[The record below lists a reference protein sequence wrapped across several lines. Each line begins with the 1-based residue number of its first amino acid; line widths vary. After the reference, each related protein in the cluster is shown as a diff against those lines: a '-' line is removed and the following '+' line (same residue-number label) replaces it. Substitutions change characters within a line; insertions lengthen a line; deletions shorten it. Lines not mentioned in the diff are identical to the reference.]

1 MAGCASEP
9 LCQPCVYHGAFKV
22 ELQVRR
28 PLMPVHLS
36 PEQVGLEMLCL
47 CGQLDLLIR
56 AQMQQFQEQLGH
68 GCSPEESDTF
78 QAQGE
83 HVIIPLTLFDSN
95 CSVLHACFFPCTCKG
110 SEILDQMLQCLE
122 HLPKPM
128 PQLED
133 YLDMVGL
140 SAMFPRVEVFLIQ
153 GSPVDMLERPLMDD
167 YFSHIAK
174 LNQLLVLSQ
183 QLEEDIRHLG
193 SHKYIAHQLSV
204 LYHVISSFRGIEI
217 FSDIK
222 KDIEANFKQMK
233 QSLVIEEGSRHEPQ
247 LDARYINWILE
258 VTQSVTSVVL
268 SLPDE
273 LTDDLH
279 QAVTFM
285 SQFLF

>member
-1 MAGCASEP
+1 TTEP
-9 LCQPCVYHGAFKV
+9 LCQPCVYHEDFKV

-28 PLMPVHLS
+28 PLMPVRLS

-56 AQMQQFQEQLGH
+56 AQMQQ
-68 GCSPEESDTF
+68 
-78 QAQGE
+78 
-83 HVIIPLTLFDSN
+83 
-95 CSVLHACFFPCTCKG
+95 

-153 GSPVDMLERPLMDD
+153 GSPVDMLDRPLMD
-167 YFSHIAK
+167 YFFHVAK

-204 LYHVISSFRGIEI
+204 IYQVISSFRGIQV
-217 FSDIK
+217 FSEIK
-222 KDIEANFKQMK
+222 KDIETNFKQMK
-233 QSLVIEEGSRHEPQ
+233 QSLMAEEGCRHEPQ
-247 LDARYINWILE
+247 LTAHYISILE
-258 VTQSVTSVVL
+258 ITKGLTSLVL
-268 SLPDE
+268 SLPEE
-273 LTDDLH
+273 LTEDLH
-279 QAVTFM
+279 QAFTFV
-285 SQFLF
+285 S

>member
-1 MAGCASEP
+1 
-9 LCQPCVYHGAFKV
+9 

-28 PLMPVHLS
+28 PLMPIQLS

-56 AQMQQFQEQLGH
+56 AQMQQFQEQLGQ

-78 QAQGE
+78 QAQ
-83 HVIIPLTLFDSN
+83 
-95 CSVLHACFFPCTCKG
+95 
-110 SEILDQMLQCLE
+110 SEFLDQMLQCLE

-153 GSPVDMLERPLMDD
+153 GSPVDMLERPPMD
-167 YFSHIAK
+167 YFFHVAR

-204 LYHVISSFRGIEI
+204 IYQVVSSFRGIQVFSEI
-217 FSDIK
+217 K
-222 KDIEANFKQMK
+222 RNIEANFKQMK
-233 QSLVIEEGSRHEPQ
+233 QSLVAEEGSRHEPQ
-247 LDARYINWILE
+247 LAAHYINILE
-258 VTQSVTSVVL
+258 ITQSLTAVVL
-268 SLPDE
+268 SLPEPLMEDI
-273 LTDDLH
+273 H
-279 QAVTFM
+279 QAV
-285 SQFLF
+285 

>member
-1 MAGCASEP
+1 MAVSASDP
-9 LCQPCVYHGAFKV
+9 LINPCVYHEAFKV
-22 ELQVRR
+22 ELQVKR
-28 PLMPVHLS
+28 PLMPIQLS

-56 AQMQQFQEQLGH
+56 AQTQQFQDQLVA

-78 QAQGE
+78 QSQ
-83 HVIIPLTLFDSN
+83 
-95 CSVLHACFFPCTCKG
+95 G

-133 YLDMVGL
+133 YLDMIGL

-153 GSPVDMLERPLMDD
+153 GSPVEMLERPLMDD

-183 QLEEDIRHLG
+183 QLEEDINHLG

-204 LYHVISSFRGIEI
+204 IYQVISSFRGIKV
-217 FSDIK
+217 FSEIK
-222 KDIEANFKQMK
+222 KEIEANFKQLK
-233 QSLVIEEGSRHEPQ
+233 QSLVAEEGSRHEPQ
-247 LDARYINWILE
+247 LSAQYVSWILE
-258 VTQSVTSVVL
+258 MTQNITSVVL
-268 SLPDE
+268 SLPEE
-273 LTDDLH
+273 LTEDLH
-279 QAVTFM
+279 PALTFM
-285 SQFLF
+285 AQFLS

>member
-1 MAGCASEP
+1 MPPSCGSDQRDALRTHSRSDMAGSASEP
-9 LCQPCVYHGAFKV
+9 LCQPCAYHEAFRV

-28 PLMPVHLS
+28 PLMPVRMS
-36 PEQVGLEMLCL
+36 PEHVGLEMLCL

-56 AQMQQFQEQLGH
+56 AQMQQFQEQLGQ

-78 QAQGE
+78 QTQ
-83 HVIIPLTLFDSN
+83 
-95 CSVLHACFFPCTCKG
+95 G

-133 YLDMVGL
+133 YLDMMSL

-153 GSPVDMLERPLMDD
+153 GSPVDMLERPLMDE
-167 YFSHIAK
+167 YFIHIAK

-193 SHKYIAHQLSV
+193 SHKYIPHQLSV
-204 LYHVISSFRGIEI
+204 IYQVISSFRGMQAFSEI
-217 FSDIK
+217 K
-222 KDIEANFKQMK
+222 NNIEANFKQMK
-233 QSLVIEEGSRHEPQ
+233 QCLAVEEGSRHEP
-247 LDARYINWILE
+247 LLAAHYINWVLKI
-258 VTQSVTSVVL
+258 TQSLTSLVL
-268 SLPDE
+268 LLPEE
-273 LTDDLH
+273 LTEDLH
-279 QAVTFM
+279 QAMAFI

>member
-1 MAGCASEP
+1 ISEP
-9 LCQPCVYHGAFKV
+9 LCQPCVYHEAFKV
-22 ELQVRR
+22 ELQVKR
-28 PLMPVHLS
+28 PLMPVQLS

-56 AQMQQFQEQLGH
+56 AQMQQ
-68 GCSPEESDTF
+68 
-78 QAQGE
+78 
-83 HVIIPLTLFDSN
+83 
-95 CSVLHACFFPCTCKG
+95 

-153 GSPVDMLERPLMDD
+153 GSPVDMLERPPMD
-167 YFSHIAK
+167 YFFHIAK

-204 LYHVISSFRGIEI
+204 IYQVLSSFRGIQV
-217 FSDIK
+217 FSEIK

-233 QSLVIEEGSRHEPQ
+233 QSLVVEEGSRHEPQ
-247 LDARYINWILE
+247 LAAHYINILE
-258 VTQSVTSVVL
+258 ITQSLTSLVL

-273 LTDDLH
+273 LTEDVH

-285 SQFLF
+285 S